1 MCNRAEQCSE
11 DTVPPVLNQLI
22 QRLPARDRDRLL
34 GFCEPV
40 QLALSD
46 VLNEAGTPV
55 AHVLFPLDG
64 FVSLIT
70 PVAGHPGLEVGMVGH
85 EGMLGVELALGIAVS
100 PVRTLVQGAGQAWR
114 LARAPFEQEMLASVA
129 LRQAVYAYIHVQ
141 MAQLGTAS
149 ACRRF
154 HLIGPRLARWLLM
167 TQDRS
172 RRDQFRVTHEFLAL
186 MLGVRRVGI
195 TVAAGALQEEGL
207 IRYHRGEIDVRD
219 RAGLEA
225 RACSCYESDGSV
237 YQEHLPRSGN
247 PSAT

>member
-1 MCNRAEQCSE
+1 MCNRAEPSHE
-11 DTVPPVLNQLI
+11 DTVPPALNLLI
-22 QRLPARDRDRLL
+22 QRLPVRDRKRLL
-34 GFCEPV
+34 GLCEPV
-40 QLALSD
+40 ELALSD
-46 VLNEAGTPV
+46 VLNEAGTSV
-55 AHVLFPLDG
+55 THVMFPLDG

-70 PVAGHPGLEVGMVGH
+70 PVPGHPGLEVGMVGH
-85 EGMLGVELALGIAVS
+85 EGMLGIELALGIAVS

-114 LARAPFEQEMLASVA
+114 LAREPFDHEVRASPA

-141 MAQLGTAS
+141 MAQLATAS

-172 RRDQFRVTHEFLAL
+172 RRDRFRVTHEFLAL
-186 MLGVRRVGI
+186 MLGVRRVGV

-225 RACSCYESDGSV
+225 RACSCYESDSSV
-237 YQEHLPRSGN
+237 YREHLPRSGDS
-247 PSAT
+247 PAI